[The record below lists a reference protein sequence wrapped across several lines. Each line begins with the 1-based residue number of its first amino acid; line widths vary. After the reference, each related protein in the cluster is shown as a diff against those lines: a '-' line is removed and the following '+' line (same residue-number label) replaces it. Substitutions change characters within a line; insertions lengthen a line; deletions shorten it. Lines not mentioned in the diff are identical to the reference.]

1 MTARQTFTFP
11 PVNPE
16 YIDPEIQSSAS
27 LRAEYAAA
35 MPHTD
40 PCHQNCDGPEGQH
53 PVTWRL
59 HPRPGSF
66 PKPDAI
72 TSLVECCTCCAWGC
86 HPEGFVARLERERF
100 DDHDIEIERL
110 LPDGR
115 WVRFE
120 QRFEG
125 AA

>member
-1 MTARQTFTFP
+1 MTARQTFVFP
-11 PVNPE
+11 PLYPE
-16 YIDPEIQSSAS
+16 YVRPEIETSAV

-40 PCHQNCDGPEGQH
+40 PCRQNCEGAEEQH

-59 HPRPGSF
+59 HPRPGPF
-66 PKPDAI
+66 PPHGVI
-72 TSLVECCTCCAWGC
+72 TDLVECCTCCAWGC
-86 HPEGFVARLERERF
+86 SPEGFVARLERERF

-110 LPDGR
+110 VNGR